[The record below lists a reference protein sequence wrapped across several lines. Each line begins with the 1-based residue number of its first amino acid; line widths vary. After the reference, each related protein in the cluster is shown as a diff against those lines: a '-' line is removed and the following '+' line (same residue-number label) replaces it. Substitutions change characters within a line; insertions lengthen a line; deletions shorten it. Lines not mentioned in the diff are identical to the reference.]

1 MSARFASA
9 AALTVAAAV
18 GTTLVP
24 FSAHAAPVASSKPLT
39 IELGTPA
46 PSGPLTRGGASET
59 FTFTVKNSADK
70 AVDFQPWMI
79 GDTDGAS
86 PIAASHIVFD
96 VQPVNAPATDEFV
109 GQQDAGAQGMFYP
122 AEKGRNAAFSVP
134 AKGEL
139 SWKVSVGLGKNYPSN
154 NGNLKLL
161 ADDLAENT
169 QRQNDDTLVFEA
181 SPKISTGP
189 ASMTLETDENAPI
202 KPGTTGNVD
211 IVHQLKGGVTFDS
224 DLRTTL
230 EVVEEPGSTGK
241 IPELVIDELGED
253 GRYTRVKK
261 FAGEEK
267 WQLADIRKSYVM
279 HRARLRVSVIDFK
292 GIQKP
297 VKLTLQA
304 TTSLTEGNIHPF
316 LGAQGRITV
325 APERGTAPSGK
336 PTANP
341 SSTAS
346 ASPSPTA
353 SATPSGTPSA
363 SATTSAAAVANDSVT
378 TTGALASTGSSSSTW
393 YAAITAAVLIA
404 AGGALTAL
412 RLRRR

>member
-24 FSAHAAPVASSKPLT
+24 LSAHAAPVAPQKPLT

-46 PSGPLTRGGASET
+46 PAGPLTRGGASET

-70 AVDFQPWMI
+70 PVDFQPWLI

-86 PIAASHIVFD
+86 PIAASHVVFD

-109 GQQDAGAQGMFYP
+109 GQQDTGAQGVFYP
-122 AEKGRNAAFSVP
+122 AAKGRNAPFSVP

-169 QRQNDDTLVFEA
+169 KREQDDTLVFET
-181 SPKISTGP
+181 SPKINTGP

-202 KPGTTGNVD
+202 KPGTAGTVD

-224 DLRTTL
+224 DLRTIL

-241 IPELVIDELGED
+241 IPELVIEELAED
-253 GRYTRVKK
+253 GTYTRVKK
-261 FAGEEK
+261 FTGEEK
-267 WQLADIRKSYVM
+267 WQLADVRKSYIYK
-279 HRARLRVSVIDFK
+279 RTRLRVSVIDFK
-292 GIQKP
+292 GIQKS
-297 VKLTLQA
+297 VKITLHA
-304 TTSLTEGNIHPF
+304 TTGLTEGNTHPF

-325 APERGTAPSGK
+325 APERGTTQPSA
-336 PTANP
+336 TP
-341 SSTAS
+341 STTPS
-346 ASPSPTA
+346 ATPSATA
-353 SATPSGTPSA
+353 SATPSVTPSS
-363 SATTSAAAVANDSVT
+363 SATAAAA
-378 TTGALASTGSSSSTW
+378 
-393 YAAITAAVLIA
+393 
-404 AGGALTAL
+404 
-412 RLRRR
+412 